1 MSKKKGVITI
11 SIILAFLLS
20 ASLGVA
26 ATIEFSIGDLLL
38 GEEIYMFKLTGDPYN
53 SDKVMGEVKPG
64 SWTYSKTPATY
75 QVYDFMY
82 AMNDVKTPIVGDFL
96 ALTFDPTVDA
106 TLAPFSKDNFVL
118 GGYESDQYYDL
129 LIKYTYNEVAGNG
142 RYEFSSVPIPGTVL
156 LLGSGLLGVMG
167 IGRRRMKKS

>member
-53 SDKVMGEVKPG
+53 SDKVMSEVKQE
-64 SWTYSKTPATY
+64 SWTYEKTPTTY
-75 QVYDFMY
+75 QVYDFMSVIT
-82 AMNDVKTPIVGDFL
+82 NVKTPIVGDFL
-96 ALTFDPTVDA
+96 ALTFDPTVEA
-106 TLAPFSKDNFVL
+106 TSAPFSKDNFVL
-118 GGYESDQYYDL
+118 GGYESGQYYDL
-129 LIKYTYNEVAGNG
+129 FIK
-142 RYEFSSVPIPGTVL
+142 
-156 LLGSGLLGVMG
+156 
-167 IGRRRMKKS
+167 